1 MVQLSKKFGKIN
13 VTLPTPHLLN
23 LQVDSYK
30 KFLQEGAT
38 ERSPMEGLEGV
49 FRSVFPIEDFNRTAS
64 LEFVSYEIGEP
75 KYDQAECI
83 SKGLTYEAPIRIKV
97 RLVVYDVD
105 EDTGNRTIR
114 DIKEQDIYFGTLPLM
129 TEKGTFIIN
138 GTERVIVNQLQ
149 RSPGIIFEHDSGKTH
164 SSRKVLYSC
173 RIIPMRGSW
182 LDFDY
187 DHKDILYVRI
197 DRRRKMPAT
206 VLFKAMGM
214 SSVDILR
221 AFYKT
226 EYYNLGDNNTITWDV
241 VKDLYRKDNA
251 FTDIMDKDGNAI
263 VKEGKP
269 ITKRAW
275 RLICEGG
282 LTVIPVAPEALEGL
296 FLADDIVNEATGEVL
311 AEAAD
316 EVTAGLVE
324 ALRAA
329 NIKRI
334 PILHTRGTETS
345 SSIRDTLVMDKTT
358 NQETAQVEIYRR
370 LRPSSPPTPE
380 IAASFFDNLFRSSDY
395 YDLSPVGRYKLN
407 QRLSLNEAPDLRV
420 LTDNDILTA
429 IKILAQLKDSHGPAD
444 DIDHLGNRRVRPVG
458 ELVENQ
464 YRIGLV
470 RMERAIKERM
480 SLQEVG
486 TLMPHD
492 LINPK
497 PVTAVLKEF
506 FGTSQLSQF
515 MDQTNSLS
523 EVTHKRRLSALGPG
537 GLTRER
543 AGFEVRDVH
552 TSHYGR
558 ICPIE
563 TPEGPNIG
571 LIVSLTTYARVND
584 FGFIETPYHIVKD
597 GKVTDEVVYLDA
609 SRETDEIIAQANA
622 DMDKSG
628 KFTEALVTARMH
640 GDVVN
645 SPKDDVTLI
654 DISPS
659 QMVSIS
665 AALIP
670 FLEHDDANRAL
681 MGSNMQRQAVPLLRS
696 ARPLVGTG
704 MERDVAQDSGTC
716 ILAEADG
723 IVRYADADRII
734 VSYDPF
740 ISPDTGGVRSYILQ
754 KYHKSNQNSCFGQRP
769 SCRPGQVVKKGAV
782 LADGPGIEGGEL
794 ALGKNLTVAFMPWCG
809 FNFEDSILISERCV
823 KEDTFTSVHIE
834 EFEVVARD
842 TKLGPEEIT
851 RDIPNVGEDMLGN
864 LDGSGIIRI
873 GANVKPDDILVGK
886 ITPKGE
892 TQLTPE
898 EKLLRAIFGDK
909 ARDVKN
915 TSLKVPP
922 GIEGTVIEVKVFNR
936 RSGEKDDRTRT
947 IEEHELARL
956 ERKEADHA
964 RALTDATRERIL
976 FIAAGKQIGG
986 NIAGKKKGEV
996 LAEAGSV
1003 PTLEVLADLPVKK
1016 FAGLFKSKE
1025 TNEEIAAVLEDYDRQ
1040 ITFIKDIYDSKRGK
1054 VTEGD
1059 DLPPGVIKMVKV
1071 YVAVKRK
1078 LNVGDKMAGRHGNKG
1093 VVSCILPIEDM
1104 PFFADGR
1111 PVDIV
1116 LNPLGVPSRMNIG
1129 QIMETHLGWAAKEL
1143 GEQLA
1148 AQIGIATADLRKQV
1162 KDVFDSTATSELVD
1176 SLSDEDFLEAVRG
1189 LRDGIVTKT
1198 PVFDGASEDEI
1209 WNWLT
1214 KAGLPDDGKTTLY
1227 DGRTGEPFQNKVTTG
1242 VMYMLKLHHL
1252 VDEKIHARSTGPYSL
1267 VTQQPLG
1274 GKAQFGGQRLGEM
1287 EVWAL
1292 EAYGAA
1298 YLLQEFLTVK
1308 SDDVTGRVKMYEKIV
1323 KGENFLEAGLP
1334 ESFNV
1339 LVKEL
1344 MSLGLDVTLHQ
1355 EEGKKRPKRG
1365 GGLYIHSEAE
1375 GFSDPVAERV
1385 ARREAEEVFADGQD
1399 YEDNEPL
1406 MALTDE
1412 IIPMGESI
1420 DSGSDDDE

>member
-1 MVQLSKKFGKIN
+1 MAQLSKKFGKID

-64 LEFVSYEIGEP
+64 LEFVSYEIGDP

-105 EDTGNRTIR
+105 EETGNRTIR

-149 RSPGIIFEHDSGKTH
+149 RSPGIIFEHDAGKTH

-214 SSVDILR
+214 NSVDILR

-226 EYYNLGDNNTITWDV
+226 EYYNLGANNAITLDV
-241 VKDLYRKDNA
+241 AKDLYRKDNA
-251 FTDIMDKDGNAI
+251 FTDILDKDGNAI

-282 LTVIPVAPEALEGL
+282 LTVIPVAPESLEGL

-316 EVTAGLVE
+316 EVSAGLVE
-324 ALRAA
+324 TLRAA
-329 NIKRI
+329 GIKRI

-358 NQETAQVEIYRR
+358 NQESAQVEIYRR

-597 GKVTDEVVYLDA
+597 GKVTNEVVYLDA

-622 DMDKSG
+622 DMDKDG

-696 ARPLVGTG
+696 AKPLVGTG
-704 MERDVAQDSGTC
+704 MERDVAQDSGAC
-716 ILAEADG
+716 IMAEADG

-734 VSYDPF
+734 VSYDPS
-740 ISPDTGGVRSYILQ
+740 ISPDTGGVRSYMLQ

-809 FNFEDSILISERCV
+809 YNFEDSILISERCV

-851 RDIPNVGEDMLGN
+851 RDIPNVGEDMLRN

-936 RSGEKDDRTRT
+936 RSGEKDDRTRA
-947 IEEHELARL
+947 IEDHELAAL
-956 ERKEADHA
+956 DRKEADHA

-976 FIAAGKQIGG
+976 LIAAGKQIVG

-1025 TNEEIAAVLEDYDRQ
+1025 INEEIAAVLEDYDRQ
-1040 ITFIKDIYDSKRGK
+1040 IAFIKDIYDSKRGK

-1093 VVSCILPIEDM
+1093 VVSSILPIEDM

-1148 AQIGIATADLRKQV
+1148 AQITIATADLRKQV
-1162 KDVFDSTATSELVD
+1162 KDVFDNKATSELVD
-1176 SLSDEDFLEAVRG
+1176 SLSDEDFLEAVKN

-1198 PVFDGASEDEI
+1198 PVFDGATEDEI

-1227 DGRTGEPFQNKVTTG
+1227 DGRTGEPFENKVTTG

-1365 GGLYIHSEAE
+1365 GLYIHSEAE

-1385 ARREAEEVFADGQD
+1385 ARREAEEVFAEGQD

-1406 MALTDE
+1406 MSLTDE

-1420 DSGSDDDE
+1420 DSGSEDDE

>member
-1 MVQLSKKFGKIN
+1 MAQLSKKFGKID

-30 KFLQEGAT
+30 KFLQEGSP
-38 ERSPMEGLEGV
+38 ERSPLEGLEGV

-105 EDTGNRTIR
+105 EETGSRTIR

-214 SSVDILR
+214 SGVEILR

-226 EYYNLGDNNTITWDV
+226 EYYNLAANGAVTWDV
-241 VKDLYRKDNA
+241 SKDLYRKDNA
-251 FTDIMDKDGNAI
+251 FADILDKDGNAI

-282 LTVIPVAPEALEGL
+282 IASISVAPESLEGL

-311 AEAAD
+311 AEAA
-316 EVTAGLVE
+316 EEISVGLIETLREAG
-324 ALRAA
+324 
-329 NIKRI
+329 IKRL
-334 PILHTRGTETS
+334 PVLHTRGTETS
-345 SSIRDTLVMDKTT
+345 SAIRDTLVMDKTV
-358 NQETAQVEIYRR
+358 NQESAQVEIYRR

-407 QRLSLNEAPDLRV
+407 QRLGLSESPDLRL

-584 FGFIETPYHIVKD
+584 FGFIETPYRIVKD
-597 GKVTDEVVYLDA
+597 GNVTDEVVYLDA
-609 SRETDEIIAQANA
+609 SREIDEVIAQANA
-622 DMDKSG
+622 GMDKNG
-628 KFTEALVTARMH
+628 VLTDEFVTARMH
-640 GDVVN
+640 GDVMN

-681 MGSNMQRQAVPLLRS
+681 MGSNMQRQAVPLLRG
-696 ARPLVGTG
+696 AKPLVGTG
-704 MERDVAQDSGTC
+704 MERDVAQDSGAC

-734 VSYDPF
+734 VSYAP
-740 ISPDTGGVRSYILQ
+740 SVYPETGGARSYILQ

-769 SCRPGQVVKKGAV
+769 SCRPGQIVKKGDV

-809 FNFEDSILISERCV
+809 YNFEDSILISERCV

-851 RDIPNVGEDMLGN
+851 RDIPNVGEDMLRN

-936 RSGEKDDRTRT
+936 RSGEKDDRTRA
-947 IEEHELARL
+947 IEDHELAAL
-956 ERKEADHA
+956 DRKEADHA

-976 FIAAGKQIGG
+976 VIAAGKQIAS
-986 NIAGKKKGEV
+986 NLAGKKKGEI

-1003 PTLEVLADLPVKK
+1003 PAPELFADLPVKK

-1025 TNEEIAAVLEDYDRQ
+1025 TNEEIAAIFEDYDRQ
-1040 ITFIKDIYDSKRGK
+1040 IEFIKGIYDSKRGK
-1054 VTEGD
+1054 MTEGD

-1143 GEQLA
+1143 GEQLF
-1148 AQIGIATADLRKQV
+1148 AQLGTATADLRKQV
-1162 KDVFDSTATSELVD
+1162 KDVFDNQATADLVD
-1176 SLSDEDFLEAVRG
+1176 SLSDEDFREAVKG
-1189 LRDGIVTKT
+1189 LREGIVTKT

-1209 WNWLT
+1209 WGWLR

-1227 DGRTGEPFQNKVTTG
+1227 DGRTGEAFQNRVTTG
-1242 VMYMLKLHHL
+1242 VLYMLKLHHL
-1252 VDEKIHARSTGPYSL
+1252 VDEKIHARSPGPYSL

-1365 GGLYIHSEAE
+1365 GLYIHSEDE
-1375 GFSDPVAERV
+1375 SFSDPVAERA
-1385 ARREAEEVFADGQD
+1385 ARREEVEEVFSDLREE
-1399 YEDNEPL
+1399 EDNEPL
-1406 MALTDE
+1406 AALADD
-1412 IIPMGESI
+1412 IVPMGEAI
-1420 DSGSDDDE
+1420 DSGADDDE

>member
-1 MVQLSKKFGKIN
+1 MSADAQPGRTAYLLEVPMGQLTKQFGKIKIS
-13 VTLPTPHLLN
+13 LPIPHLLN
-23 LQVDSYK
+23 LQIDSYQ
-30 KFLQEGAT
+30 KFLQEGLPV
-38 ERSPMEGLEGV
+38 EDRKPDEGLEGV
-49 FRSVFPIEDFNRTAS
+49 FRTVFPIEDFNKTAS
-64 LEFVSYEIGEP
+64 LEFVNYEVGEP

-83 SKGLTYEAPIRIKV
+83 SKGLTYEAPMRIKV
-97 RLVVYDVD
+97 RLVVYDTD
-105 EDTGNRTIR
+105 EASGNRTIR

-149 RSPGIIFEHDSGKTH
+149 RSPGIIFEHDGGKTH
-164 SSRKVLYSC
+164 TSRKVLYSC
-173 RIIPMRGSW
+173 RVIPMRGSW
-182 LDFDY
+182 LDFDF

-206 VLFKAMGM
+206 ILFKAMGM
-214 SSVDILR
+214 SKRDILEY
-221 AFYKT
+221 FYTT
-226 EYYNLGDNNTITWDV
+226 EHYRLEQNNTLFWEV
-241 VKDLYRKDNA
+241 RKDLYRKDNA
-251 FTDIMDKDGNAI
+251 YADITAPDGNVI
-263 VKEGKP
+263 VRAGKP
-269 ITKRAW
+269 ITKRGW
-275 RLICEGG
+275 RLICEAGIEAIEVRPDALDG
-282 LTVIPVAPEALEGL
+282 MFLSEDAVNPE
-296 FLADDIVNEATGEVL
+296 TGEVL

-316 EVTAGLVE
+316 EITPGLLDRLREAGITRLAV
-324 ALRAA
+324 
-329 NIKRI
+329 
-334 PILHTRGTETS
+334 LHTKGTDTS
-345 SSIRDTLVMDKTT
+345 SSIRDTLALDRIPDQQRA
-358 NQETAQVEIYRR
+358 QEEIYRR
-370 LRPSSPPTPE
+370 LRPSSPPTAE
-380 IAASFFDNLFRSSDY
+380 IAASFFDNLFRNADY

-407 QRLSLNEAPDLRV
+407 QRLGLDEPADTRI
-420 LTDNDILTA
+420 LTDKDILTA
-429 IKILAQLKDSHGPAD
+429 IKVLVQLKDSHGPAD
-444 DIDHLGNRRVRPVG
+444 DIDHLGNRRVRLVG

-480 SLQEVG
+480 SLQEIS

-497 PVTAVLKEF
+497 PVAAVLKEF

-571 LIVSLTTYARVND
+571 LIVSLTTFAKVND
-584 FGFIETPYHIVKD
+584 YGFIETPYRVVRE
-597 GKVTDEVVYLDA
+597 GRVTTDVVHLDA
-609 SRETDEIIAQANA
+609 SREGDQVVAQANA
-622 DMDKSG
+622 RLDAQGNLLDE
-628 KFTEALVTARMH
+628 FVTVRVKGEVEMR
-640 GDVVN
+640 
-645 SPKDDVTLI
+645 PREEVTLM

-681 MGSNMQRQAVPLLRS
+681 MGSNMQRQGGPLLRS
-696 ARPLVGTG
+696 EKPLVGTG
-704 MERDVAQDSGTC
+704 MEVDVARDSGAC
-716 ILAEADG
+716 IVAPADG
-723 IVRYADADRII
+723 LVQYADADRIV
-734 VSYDPF
+734 VSYEGDLYPKQ
-740 ISPDTGGVRSYILQ
+740 GGVRAYDLL
-754 KYHKSNQNSCFGQRP
+754 KFHKSNQNSCFGQKP
-769 SCRPGQVVKKGAV
+769 TCYPGQKVKKGQI
-782 LADGPGIEGGEL
+782 LADGPGIDEGQL
-794 ALGKNLTVAFMPWCG
+794 ALGKNLVVAFMPWCG
-809 FNFEDSILISERCV
+809 YNYEDSILISERTV
-823 KEDTFTSVHIE
+823 KEDVFTSIHIE

-851 RDIPNVGEDMLGN
+851 RDIPNVSEDMLRN
-864 LDGSGIIRI
+864 LDESGIIRI
-873 GANVKPDDILVGK
+873 GAAVKPDDILVGK

-898 EKLLRAIFGDK
+898 EKLLRAIFGEK

-922 GIEGTVIEVKVFNR
+922 GVEGTIIDVKVFNR
-936 RSGEKDDRTRT
+936 RSGEKDDRTLA
-947 IEEHELARL
+947 IESHDTAVLDQ
-956 ERKEADHA
+956 KEADHM
-964 RALTDATRERIL
+964 RALTDRTREL
-976 FIAAGKQIGG
+976 LTPHVLGKQI
-986 NIAGKKKGEV
+986 AASVPGKKKGDVLLEAGAALSEDV
-996 LAEAGSV
+996 LAQI
-1003 PTLEVLADLPVKK
+1003 PVKK
-1016 FAGLFKSKE
+1016 LAGLFKSKE
-1025 TNEEIAAVLEDYDRQ
+1025 VNDQVAEQLKGYDRQ
-1040 ITFIKDIYDSKRGK
+1040 VEYLKAVYDSKREK

-1071 YVAVKRK
+1071 HIAIKRK
-1078 LNVGDKMAGRHGNKG
+1078 LSVGDKMAGRHGNKG
-1093 VVSCILPIEDM
+1093 VVSCILPEEDM

-1129 QIMETHLGWAAKEL
+1129 QIMETHLGWGAKEL
-1143 GEQLA
+1143 GRQLA
-1148 AQIGIATADLRKQV
+1148 ELVDSGAAMQVVRNEV
-1162 KDVFDSTATSELVD
+1162 KDVFASEDINALVD
-1176 SLSDEDFLEAVRG
+1176 DMDDEEFAASVRK
-1189 LRDGIVTKT
+1189 LRNGIVTKT
-1198 PVFDGASEDEI
+1198 PVFDGATEEEI
-1209 WNWLT
+1209 WGWMD
-1214 KAGLPDDGKTTLY
+1214 KAGLANDGKTTLY
-1227 DGRTGEPFQNKVTTG
+1227 DGRTGVAFKNRVTTG

-1323 KGENFLEAGLP
+1323 KGDNFLEAGLP

-1344 MSLGLDVTLHQ
+1344 MSLGLNVTLHQ
-1355 EEGKKRPKRG
+1355 EEGKKKPRRQ
-1365 GGLYIHSEAE
+1365 E
-1375 GFSDPVAERV
+1375 FFQER
-1385 ARREAEEVFADGQD
+1385 ETE
-1399 YEDNEPL
+1399 N
-1406 MALTDE
+1406 
-1412 IIPMGESI
+1412 
-1420 DSGSDDDE
+1420 

>member
-1 MVQLSKKFGKIN
+1 MSQLTKQFGKIKSS
-13 VTLPTPHLLN
+13 LPIPHLLN
-23 LQVDSYK
+23 LQIDSYRQ
-30 KFLQEGAT
+30 FLQEGV
-38 ERSPMEGLEGV
+38 ESSDRNKEEGLEGV
-49 FRSVFPIEDFNRTAS
+49 FHTVFPIEDFNKTAS
-64 LEFVSYEIGEP
+64 LEFVSYEIQEP

-83 SKGLTYEAPIRIKV
+83 SKGLTYEAPMRIKV
-97 RLVVYDVD
+97 RLVVWDVD
-105 EDTGNRTIR
+105 DSSGNRNIR
-114 DIKEQDIYFGTLPLM
+114 DIKEQDIFFGTLPLM

-164 SSRKVLYSC
+164 TSRKVLYSC

-182 LDFDY
+182 LDFDF

-206 VLFKAMGM
+206 ILFKAMGM
-214 SSVDILR
+214 TNEGILNH
-221 AFYKT
+221 FYKK
-226 EYYNLGDNNTITWDV
+226 EYYRLEPDGKVLWELN
-241 VKDLYRKDNA
+241 KDFHSKMNA
-251 FTDIMDKDGNAI
+251 FTDIVDADGNII
-263 VKEGKP
+263 VKKGRP
-269 ITKRAW
+269 ITKKTW
-275 RLICEGG
+275 RTLCE
-282 LTVIPVAPEALEGL
+282 TMEAIEVPASNLYGL
-296 FLADDIVNEATGEVL
+296 FLAEDIYDPNASPQEGVALEPFAKAG
-311 AEAAD
+311 AEIT
-316 EVTAGLVE
+316 EGMVE
-324 ALRAA
+324 NLR
-329 NIKRI
+329 NMGITRV
-334 PILHTRGTETS
+334 PVLHTRGTDTS
-345 SSIRDTLVMDKTT
+345 SSIRDTLEMDHTPDQLRA
-358 NQETAQVEIYRR
+358 QEEIYRR

-380 IAASFFDNLFRSSDY
+380 IAASFFDNIFRNPDY
-395 YDLSPVGRYKLN
+395 YDLSVVGRYKLN
-407 QRLSLNEAPDLRV
+407 QRLDLDEPAD
-420 LTDNDILTA
+420 LHILSDNDILKA
-429 IKILAQLKDSHGPAD
+429 IEVLVKLKDSHGPAD
-444 DIDHLGNRRVRPVG
+444 DIDHLGNRRVRLVG

-480 SLQEVG
+480 SLQEIS

-497 PVTAVLKEF
+497 PVAAVLKEF

-571 LIVSLTTYARVND
+571 LIVSLTTYARVNE
-584 FGFIETPYHIVKD
+584 FGFIETPYRVVKD
-597 GKVTDEVVYLDA
+597 GRVTDEVLQLDA
-609 SRETDEIIAQANA
+609 SREGEHVIAQA
-622 DMDKSG
+622 DV
-628 KFTEALVTARMH
+628 ALDEDGNIVEKDVTARVKGEVEMR
-640 GDVVN
+640 
-645 SPKDDVTLI
+645 PKEEVTLM

-696 ARPLVGTG
+696 EKPLVGTG
-704 MERDVAQDSGTC
+704 METDVARDSGAC
-716 ILAEADG
+716 IVAIADG
-723 IVRYADADRII
+723 RVEYVDADRI
-734 VSYDPF
+734 VVAYEGDVFPE
-740 ISPDTGGVRSYILQ
+740 TGGVRAYDLL
-754 KYHKSNQNSCFGQRP
+754 KFHKSNQNSCFGQKP
-769 SCRPGQVVKKGAV
+769 TCYPGQIIKKDQI
-782 LADGPGIEGGEL
+782 LADGPGIDEGQL
-794 ALGKNLTVAFMPWCG
+794 ALGKNLVVAFMPWCG
-809 FNFEDSILISERCV
+809 YNYEDSILISERAV
-823 KEDTFTSVHIE
+823 KEDIFTSIHIE

-851 RDIPNVGEDMLGN
+851 RDIPNVGEDMLRN
-864 LDGSGIIRI
+864 LDESGIIRI
-873 GANVKPDDILVGK
+873 GAPVKPDDILVGK

-898 EKLLRAIFGDK
+898 EKLLRAIFGEK

-922 GIEGTVIEVKVFNR
+922 GVEGTVIDVKVFNR
-936 RSGEKDDRTRT
+936 RSGEKDDRTLD
-947 IEEHELARL
+947 IEKHD
-956 ERKEADHA
+956 KEILDQKEEDHIK
-964 RALTDATRERIL
+964 ALTNRIRDL
-976 FIAAGKQIGG
+976 LAPHVLGKQV
-986 NIAGKKKGEV
+986 ATSVQGKRKGEV
-996 LAEAGSV
+996 LIEAGAAL
-1003 PTLEVLADLPVKK
+1003 TKEQLEELPIKK
-1016 FAGLFKSKE
+1016 LSGLFKSRE
-1025 TNEEIAAVLEDYDRQ
+1025 VNDEVNNILNDYERQ
-1040 ITFIKDIYDSKRGK
+1040 KTFLHNIYDSKREK
-1054 VTEGD
+1054 VSEGD

-1071 YVAVKRK
+1071 YVAIKRK
-1078 LNVGDKMAGRHGNKG
+1078 LSVGDKMAGRHGNKG
-1093 VVSCILPIEDM
+1093 VVSCILPEEDM

-1129 QIMETHLGWAAKEL
+1129 QIMETHLGWGAKEL
-1143 GEQLA
+1143 GRQLA
-1148 AQIGIATADLRKQV
+1148 EMIDSGKALEVTRKEVKEVFNSPEIDALVDEMDDEEFVRQV
-1162 KDVFDSTATSELVD
+1162 K
-1176 SLSDEDFLEAVRG
+1176 SLRN
-1189 LRDGIVTKT
+1189 GIITKT
-1198 PVFDGASEDEI
+1198 PVFDSAKEEEI
-1209 WNWLT
+1209 WSWME
-1214 KAGLPDDGKTTLY
+1214 KANLPNNGKSVLY
-1227 DGRTGEPFQNKVTTG
+1227 DGRTGERFKNNVTTG
-1242 VMYMLKLHHL
+1242 VMYILKLHHL

-1308 SDDVTGRVKMYEKIV
+1308 SDDVSGRVKMYEKIV
-1323 KGENFLEAGLP
+1323 KGDNFLEAGLP

-1344 MSLGLDVTLHQ
+1344 MSLGLNVNLHQ
-1355 EEGKKRPKRG
+1355 EEGKKRPKRTAW
-1365 GGLYIHSEAE
+1365 LTE
-1375 GFSDPVAERV
+1375 
-1385 ARREAEEVFADGQD
+1385 
-1399 YEDNEPL
+1399 NEPL
-1406 MALTDE
+1406 QADK
-1412 IIPMGESI
+1412 
-1420 DSGSDDDE
+1420 

>member
-1 MVQLSKKFGKIN
+1 MGQITKQFGKIK
-13 VTLPTPHLLN
+13 VTLPIPHLLN
-23 LQVDSYK
+23 LQIDSYR
-30 KFLQEGAT
+30 KFLQEGAL
-38 ERSPMEGLEGV
+38 ERLPDEGLEGV
-49 FRSVFPIEDFNRTAS
+49 FRTVFPIEDFNRTAS
-64 LEFVSYEIGEP
+64 LEFVSYEVGEP

-83 SKGLTYEAPIRIKV
+83 SKGLTYEAPVRIKV

-105 EDTGNRTIR
+105 EASGNRTIR

-149 RSPGIIFEHDSGKTH
+149 RSPGIIFEHDGGKTH
-164 SSRKVLYSC
+164 TSRKVLYSC
-173 RIIPMRGSW
+173 RVIPMRGSW
-182 LDFDY
+182 LDFDF

-206 VLFKAMGM
+206 ILFKAMGM
-214 SSVDILR
+214 SKAQILEY
-221 AFYKT
+221 FYT
-226 EYYNLGDNNTITWDV
+226 REYYRLEEDGRLFWEV
-241 VKDLYRKDNA
+241 QKELFRKDNA
-251 FTDIMDKDGNAI
+251 YTDILGADGTVF
-263 VKEGKP
+263 VKAGKP
-269 ITKRAW
+269 VTKRAW
-275 RLICEGG
+275 RQICEAGIDA
-282 LTVIPVAPEALEGL
+282 VEVAPETLEGL
-296 FLADDIVNEATGEVL
+296 FLADDMVDNNTGEVV
-311 AEAAD
+311 AEASD
-316 EVTAGLVE
+316 ELTAGLIDR
-324 ALRAA
+324 LREVG
-329 NIKRI
+329 ITRI
-334 PILHTRGTETS
+334 PVLHTKGTDTS
-345 SSIRDTLVMDKTT
+345 SSIRDTLAQDRIPDMEKA
-358 NQETAQVEIYRR
+358 QEEIYRR
-370 LRPSSPPTPE
+370 LRPSSPPTAE
-380 IAASFFDNLFRSSDY
+380 IAASFFDNLFRNGDY

-407 QRLSLNEAPDLRV
+407 QRLDIEKNFDAGRLFGHDKELLTTLSGDGQNAEDAGRKAFLDLRT

-429 IKILAQLKDSHGPAD
+429 IRVLVQLKDSHGPAD
-444 DIDHLGNRRVRPVG
+444 DIDHLGNRRVRLVG

-480 SLQEVG
+480 SLQEVS

-497 PVTAVLKEF
+497 PVAAVLKEF

-571 LIVSLTTYARVND
+571 LIVSLTTYAKIND
-584 FGFIETPYHIVKD
+584 FGFIETPYRVVRD
-597 GKVTDEVVYLDA
+597 GRLTDEVVHLDA
-609 SRETDEIIAQANA
+609 SREDNEVIAQANA
-622 DMDKSG
+622 RLNPDGSLADDY
-628 KFTEALVTARMH
+628 VTVRVH
-640 GDVVN
+640 GDVEMAGREE
-645 SPKDDVTLI
+645 VTLM
-654 DISPS
+654 DVSPS

-696 ARPLVGTG
+696 EKPLVGTG
-704 MERDVAQDSGTC
+704 MEVDVARDSGAC
-716 ILAEADG
+716 IVAPTSG
-723 IVRYADADRII
+723 VVKYADADRII
-734 VSYDPF
+734 VAYDDGLYPER
-740 ISPDTGGVRSYILQ
+740 GGVRAYDLL
-754 KYHKSNQNSCFGQRP
+754 KFHKSNQNSCFGQKP
-769 SCRPGQVVKKGAV
+769 SCLPGQIVRKGDI
-782 LADGPGIEGGEL
+782 LADGPGISDGEL
-794 ALGKNLTVAFMPWCG
+794 ALGKNLVVAFMPWCG
-809 FNFEDSILISERCV
+809 YNYEDSILISERMV
-823 KEDTFTSVHIE
+823 KEDVFTSMHIE

-851 RDIPNVGEDMLGN
+851 RDIPNVGEDMLRN
-864 LDGSGIIRI
+864 LDDSGIIRI
-873 GANVKPDDILVGK
+873 GAAVKPDEILVGK

-898 EKLLRAIFGDK
+898 EKLLRAIFGEK

-922 GIEGTVIEVKVFNR
+922 GIEGTIIDVKVFNR
-936 RSGEKDDRTRT
+936 RSGEKDERTHA
-947 IEEHELARL
+947 IEAHETAVLDQ
-956 ERKEADHA
+956 KEQDHA
-964 RALTDATRERIL
+964 RALSERVREQLRPVVLEKQVAATL
-976 FIAAGKQIGG
+976 P
-986 NIAGKKKGEV
+986 GKKKGEV
-996 LAEAGSV
+996 LLEAGA
-1003 PTLEVLADLPVKK
+1003 PLPAEVLDELPVKRL
-1016 FAGLFKSKE
+1016 AGLFKSKE
-1025 TNEEIAAVLEDYDRQ
+1025 VNETVAAALEDYEHQ
-1040 ITFIKDIYDSKRGK
+1040 LEYLKHIYDSKREK
-1054 VTEGD
+1054 VVEGD

-1071 YVAVKRK
+1071 HIAVKRK
-1078 LNVGDKMAGRHGNKG
+1078 LSVGDKMAGRHGNKG
-1093 VVSCILPIEDM
+1093 VVSCILPEEDM

-1129 QIMETHLGWAAKEL
+1129 QIMETHLGWGAKEL
-1143 GEQLA
+1143 GRQLA
-1148 AQIGIATADLRKQV
+1148 ALLDSGAALKVLRDEV
-1162 KDVFDSTATSELVD
+1162 KDVFSSEDVNALVD
-1176 SLSDEDFLEAVRG
+1176 EMDDDTFVKSVKK
-1189 LRDGIVTKT
+1189 LRNGIVTKT
-1198 PVFDGASEDEI
+1198 PVFDGASESEI
-1209 WNWLT
+1209 WGWLER
-1214 KAGLPDDGKTTLY
+1214 ASLANDGKTVLY
-1227 DGRTGEPFQNKVTTG
+1227 DGRTGVPFKNRVTTG
-1242 VMYMLKLHHL
+1242 VMYILKLHHL

-1323 KGENFLEAGLP
+1323 KGDNFLEAGLP

-1344 MSLGLDVTLHQ
+1344 MSLGLNVTLHQ
-1355 EEGKKRPKRG
+1355 EEGKKRPKRV
-1365 GGLYIHSEAE
+1365 
-1375 GFSDPVAERV
+1375 GFM
-1385 ARREAEEVFADGQD
+1385 
-1399 YEDNEPL
+1399 NEQ
-1406 MALTDE
+1406 
-1412 IIPMGESI
+1412 
-1420 DSGSDDDE
+1420 